1 MNPADLAKVQKLF
14 PLSKDTIKRSLD
26 GTSYLPP
33 RQMYHKGMD
42 GSGANPVT
50 VAAPAERR
58 IRQSQKPKMNKL
70 ETEALAWLQACYP
83 GNEFKPQA
91 KRYELATGHWYK
103 PDFTT
108 AGKSFSTET
117 AFEVKGPHA
126 FRGGFENLK
135 VAARVW
141 PEVRWILMWKESGVW
156 KQQTI
161 LP

>member
-1 MNPADLAKVQKLF
+1 MEMMDPN
-14 PLSKDTIKRSLD
+14 TIKRLFPDASASTL
-26 GTSYLPP
+26 
-33 RQMYHKGMD
+33 R
-42 GSGANPVT
+42 ANAVPSAFAKAAGPVA

>member
-1 MNPADLAKVQKLF
+1 MSPTELAKVQKLF
-14 PLSKDTIKRSLD
+14 PLSKDTIRRSLD
-26 GTSYLPP
+26 GLTAEASHAIAV
-33 RQMYHKGMD
+33 Q
-42 GSGANPVT
+42 

-70 ETEALAWLQACYP
+70 EKEALAWLQACYP